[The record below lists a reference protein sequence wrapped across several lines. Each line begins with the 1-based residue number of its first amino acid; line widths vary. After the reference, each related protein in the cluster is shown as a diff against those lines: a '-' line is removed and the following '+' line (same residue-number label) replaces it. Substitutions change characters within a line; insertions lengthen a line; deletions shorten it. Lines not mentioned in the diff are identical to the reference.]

1 MNFFAAFVYSLSHVQ
16 LFATPWTAACRAFQS
31 FIISQSLLTLMSIK
45 SVMPSNHLILC
56 HPLLLLL
63 SIFPASESFPV
74 SQLFIIW
81 WLKYSTSASASV
93 IQLNIQDLFP
103 FGLTGLISML
113 SRGLSRVFSSTPF
126 GDISCLVLN
135 LFYCPAL
142 TSIHDCWKNH
152 SFDYTDV
159 CQQVMSL
166 LFNTLSRFVIVF
178 LPRSKHLLI
187 SWLQSPPSDFG
198 AQENKVCHCFHGF
211 PIYLPW
217 SDGTRCHDLCFL
229 NVEI

>member
-1 MNFFAAFVYSLSHVQ
+1 MSNSLQPYGLQHARLFSPSSSPRACSHLCPLSWWCHPTISSSVIP
-16 LFATPWTAACRAFQS
+16 FSSCFQS
-31 FIISQSLLTLMSIK
+31 FQLQSLFQWVSSSLTDGWSI
-45 SVMPSNHLILC
+45 
-56 HPLLLLL
+56 PLLQHQ
-63 SIFPASESFPV
+63 SF
-74 SQLFIIW
+74 
-81 WLKYSTSASASV
+81 
-93 IQLNIQDLFP
+93 QLNIQDLFP
-103 FGLTGLISML
+103 LGLTRLISML

-126 GDISCLVLN
+126 GDISCLVLK

-152 SFDYTDV
+152 SFDYMDI

-166 LFNTLSRFVIVF
+166 LFNILSRFVIVF

-187 SWLQSPPSDFG
+187 SWLQLPPSDFG

-229 NVEI
+229 NVEF